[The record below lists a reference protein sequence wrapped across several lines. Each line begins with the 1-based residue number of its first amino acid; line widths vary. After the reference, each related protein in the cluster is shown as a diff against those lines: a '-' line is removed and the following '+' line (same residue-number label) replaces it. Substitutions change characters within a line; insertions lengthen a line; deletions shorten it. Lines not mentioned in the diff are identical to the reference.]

1 MLNHMGFSTSR
12 RKLKIGAFLA
22 EIRGME
28 EREATDYLLERYS
41 DFFLE

>member
-1 MLNHMGFSTSR
+1 MLNHLGFSTSR

-22 EIRGME
+22 EIRGMD
-28 EREATDYLLERYS
+28 ERKATDYLLERYS